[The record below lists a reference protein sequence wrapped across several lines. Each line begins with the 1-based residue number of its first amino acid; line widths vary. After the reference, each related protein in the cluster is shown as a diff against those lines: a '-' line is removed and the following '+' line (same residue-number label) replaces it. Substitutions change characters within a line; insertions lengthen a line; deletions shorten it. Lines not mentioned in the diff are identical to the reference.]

1 MDPDHCL
8 LRFGW
13 IAERVFSPAVALAQ
27 DLRGHSKARHR
38 RVRCEN
44 DHRAASFA
52 RGAGEP
58 HCFRARGLD
67 AGDHYKRESSAAQK
81 LLCPTESVLS
91 IARAHE
97 DRSLFPEWTGD
108 GAEPVDPDRS
118 LTLGDG
124 GVTRGPQHCCR
135 SPLWHPDGEPSTR
148 ETVSGKN
155 CIEYLDARRHRF
167 GGPVSD
173 RCRIWKSMLD
183 ERANGGVAVGHS
195 LARIAR
201 INTESKENAALDG

>member
-8 LRFGW
+8 LRFGG
-13 IAERVFSPAVALAQ
+13 IAERVFSPAVTLAQ

-38 RVRCEN
+38 PVRCEN
-44 DHRAASFA
+44 DHCAASFA

-58 HCFRARGLD
+58 HRFRALGLD
-67 AGDHYKRESSAAQK
+67 AGDHYKRESSAAKK
-81 LLCPTESVLS
+81 LLRPTESVLS

-108 GAEPVDPDRS
+108 G
-118 LTLGDG
+118 

-135 SPLWHPDGEPSTR
+135 SPLRHPDSEPSTR
-148 ETVSGKN
+148 ETASGKN

-183 ERANGGVAVGHS
+183 ERANGGVTVGHS
-195 LARIAR
+195 PARIAR
-201 INTESKENAALDG
+201 RNTESKENAALE